1 MLWKLSRSIVATS
14 TDDWP
19 TCITEGG
26 VAAPARLLHTVAPAA
41 RAPAAALGA
50 GVGRHLPTPGSK
62 AAVERTNFKGRKYRN
77 YFIQNA
83 QKKVSWVKIPPGFI
97 THFLTELIHTQ
108 SPRQLALSWLAI
120 PLHLTHCAQVI
131 ALRWPPQFTSEYKPH
146 VINLFPK

>member
-1 MLWKLSRSIVATS
+1 M
-14 TDDWP
+14 
-19 TCITEGG
+19 
-26 VAAPARLLHTVAPAA
+26 AAPARLLHTVAPAA

-146 VINLFPK
+146 VINPFHTYPLEFL